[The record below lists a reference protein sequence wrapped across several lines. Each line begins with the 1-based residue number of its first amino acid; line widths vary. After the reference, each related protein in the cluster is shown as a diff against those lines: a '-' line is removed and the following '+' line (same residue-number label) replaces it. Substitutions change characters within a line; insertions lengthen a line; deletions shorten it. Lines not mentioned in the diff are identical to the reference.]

1 MARKRSRRATRWSTR
16 LLDALLAVLV
26 APAALLLKS
35 VRRMGLHRLVLC
47 RRVLLGIGVLPVR
60 RHYYEPLTDRRYLRH
75 ALEDE
80 RPLPGIDWNEGGQ
93 LAALAALRFEGE
105 LEPLL
110 ARARQDPAGFRMD
123 NGQFEAGDA
132 EFLYQIIRARK
143 PAAVV
148 EIGSGHSS
156 LLAQQALLRN
166 AAEGAPGRQVCIE
179 PYRAPWLERAGITT
193 VRKKVE
199 EVDRALFRELG
210 EGDLLF
216 IDSSHVIRPQGDVLA
231 EYLEILPSLA
241 AGVIVHVHDIFSPR
255 DYPRGWVLGE
265 LKLWNEQY
273 LLEAFLAH
281 NRAWKIVGALNFL
294 KHRHYEA
301 LARVCPYLSP
311 EREPGS
317 FYIEKIE

>member
-1 MARKRSRRATRWSTR
+1 
-16 LLDALLAVLV
+16 
-26 APAALLLKS
+26 
-35 VRRMGLHRLVLC
+35 
-47 RRVLLGIGVLPVR
+47 
-60 RHYYEPLTDRRYLRH
+60 
-75 ALEDE
+75 
-80 RPLPGIDWNEGGQ
+80 
-93 LAALAALRFEGE
+93 
-105 LEPLL
+105 
-110 ARARQDPAGFRMD
+110 
-123 NGQFEAGDA
+123 
-132 EFLYQIIRARK
+132 
-143 PAAVV
+143 
-148 EIGSGHSS
+148 
-156 LLAQQALLRN
+156 
-166 AAEGAPGRQVCIE
+166 
-179 PYRAPWLERAGITT
+179 
-193 VRKKVE
+193 
-199 EVDRALFRELG
+199 
-210 EGDLLF
+210 
-216 IDSSHVIRPQGDVLA
+216 